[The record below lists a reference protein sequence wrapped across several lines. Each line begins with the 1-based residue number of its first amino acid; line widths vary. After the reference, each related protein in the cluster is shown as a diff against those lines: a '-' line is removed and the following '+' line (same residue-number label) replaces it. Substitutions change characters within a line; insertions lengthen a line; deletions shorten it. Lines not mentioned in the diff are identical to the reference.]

1 MPAVS
6 NTSPLLNLAIID
18 QLHLLQ
24 QQFVEVLIPTVV
36 LAELK
41 PGTDYPGTERIR
53 HALDTQWLRVVELK
67 DDTLARALSLELDQ
81 GEAAAI
87 AVAIELSHTQ
97 ILMDERDGRAKAK
110 ALGLQPVGIL
120 GVLLQAKLAGQIPSV
135 ETSLRALK
143 NEAGFL
149 LTMSCMTACLSKPVG
164 SEGAL

>member
-1 MPAVS
+1 MPAIS

-24 QQFVEVLIPTVV
+24 QQFLEVLIPPVV

-41 PGTDYPGTERIR
+41 PGTDYPGTECIQ
-53 HALDTQWLRVVELK
+53 HGLDTQWLRVIELK
-67 DDTLARALSLELDQ
+67 DDTLVRALRLELDH

-87 AVAIELSHTQ
+87 ALAIELSHTQ

-120 GVLLQAKLAGQIPSV
+120 GILLRAKLDGQIPAI
-135 ETSLRALK
+135 ETSLQALRR
-143 NEAGFL
+143 EAGFFIADNL
-149 LTMSCMTACLSKPVG
+149 YEAVLVEAGEK
-164 SEGAL
+164 

>member
-6 NTSPLLNLAIID
+6 NTSPLLNLAIIN

-24 QQFVEVLIPTVV
+24 QRFVEVLIPPVV

-41 PGTDYPGTERIR
+41 PGTDYPGTERIQ
-53 HALDTQWLRVVELK
+53 HALDAQWLRVVELK
-67 DDTLARALSLELDQ
+67 DDTLARALRLELDL

-87 AVAIELSHTQ
+87 AIAIELSHTQ

-120 GVLLQAKLAGQIPSV
+120 GVLLRAKLAGQIPSV

-143 NEAGFL
+143 NEAGFFIDDEL
-149 LTMSCMTACLSKPVG
+149 YDGVLIEAGEK
-164 SEGAL
+164 